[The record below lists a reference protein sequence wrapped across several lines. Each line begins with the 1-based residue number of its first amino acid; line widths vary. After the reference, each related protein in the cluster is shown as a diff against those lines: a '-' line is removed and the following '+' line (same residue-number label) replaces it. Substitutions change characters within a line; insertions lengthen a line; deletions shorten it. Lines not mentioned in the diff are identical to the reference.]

1 MHQTLAI
8 TWNVNEQRPDHSS
21 LFRMIRERAQD
32 THTLMVAL
40 QEVEMGGSS
49 VALAAA
55 KDAMA
60 KGLQAGSLNPARVW
74 HVVLYDFTLYTF
86 HTSTCVGRSEGQ
98 DQPEGDASKLR

>member
-1 MHQTLAI
+1 MLSRLVHQTLAI

-21 LFRMIRERAQD
+21 LFRMIRERAPD
-32 THTLMVAL
+32 TQTLMVAL

-60 KGLQAGSLNPARVW
+60 KGLQAGPQTLIGSSMFSCIPVFPGFYMSLLGVCGSQL
-74 HVVLYDFTLYTF
+74 V
-86 HTSTCVGRSEGQ
+86 
-98 DQPEGDASKLR
+98 